1 MLEMESFLLWI
12 ECETESSR
20 FEIHKA
26 ASDKGKRTQ
35 EALDNDDEEIRN

>member
-1 MLEMESFLLWI
+1 MLEIKSFLLWI

-26 ASDKGKRTQ
+26 AIGKGKRTQ
-35 EALDNDDEEIRN
+35 EALDHDDEEIRN